1 MRNRLRAFEAACV
14 RLGQQT
20 MATMKDVAE
29 KAGVS
34 VTTVSH
40 VINETRFVSPQLA
53 DRVWK
58 AVESLNYQ
66 PNALARSLRRKQTHT
81 IGMIVPDN
89 SNPFFA
95 EVARVIEDLF
105 FDQGY
110 SVILCNSDQSPAK
123 ERTYIDLLTEKQ
135 VDGIVFV
142 AAGAMTEH
150 LQTLLERDVPL
161 VVIDRE
167 LQSVA
172 CDSVLADNRSGGR
185 QATQHLIE
193 RGHTRIGCITG
204 PSDVTPSWERFEGYQ
219 DARRAAGLP
228 LDGSL
233 VRRGDFRAPSGYAR
247 MQELLALPRPPTA
260 AFICNDLMAIGAMR
274 AIGERGLKI
283 PSDMAVVGFDD
294 IALASY
300 THPPLTT
307 IAQPRHRMGEL
318 AAELLI
324 KRIGDG
330 QQPPRRHLLRTR
342 LIVRQSS

>member
-1 MRNRLRAFEAACV
+1 
-14 RLGQQT
+14 

-53 DRVWK
+53 NRVWQ
-58 AVESLNYQ
+58 AVDSLNYQ
-66 PNALARSLRRKQTHT
+66 PNALARSLRRKRTHT
-81 IGMIVPDN
+81 IGMVVPDN

-95 EVARVIEDLF
+95 GVARVIEDLF

-110 SVILCNSDQSPAK
+110 SVILCNSDQNPAK
-123 ERTYIDLLTEKQ
+123 ERTYIDVLTEKQ

-142 AAGAMTEH
+142 AAGAVTAH
-150 LQTLLERDVPL
+150 LQAVVERGVPV

-167 LQSVA
+167 LPSVE
-172 CDSVLADNRSGGR
+172 CDRVLTDNRTGGYE
-185 QATQHLIE
+185 ATQHLID
-193 RGHTRIGCITG
+193 RGHSRIACITG
-204 PSDVTPSWERFEGYQ
+204 PSDVTPSWERFEGYA
-219 DARRAAGLP
+219 DALRTASLP
-228 LDGSL
+228 LDEEL
-233 VRRGDFRAPSGYAR
+233 VRRGDFRAPSGYAQ
-247 MQELLALPRPPTA
+247 MQELLALARPPTA

-274 AIGERGLKI
+274 AIGERGLKV
-283 PSDMAVVGFDD
+283 PDAMAVVGFDD

-318 AAELLI
+318 AADLLI
-324 KRIGDG
+324 ERIRDG
-330 QQPPRRHLLRTR
+330 YRPPQRHLLETR